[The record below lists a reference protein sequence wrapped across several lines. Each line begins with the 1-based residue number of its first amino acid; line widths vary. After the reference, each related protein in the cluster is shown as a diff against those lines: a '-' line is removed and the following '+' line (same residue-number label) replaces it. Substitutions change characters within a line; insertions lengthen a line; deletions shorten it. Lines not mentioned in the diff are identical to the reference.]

1 MTNQLFCLATHLR
14 LAMLCLQLGK
24 SCWVLVLDSF
34 FRHEEM
40 SQLRFAEPLFSC
52 HFSKRAI
59 RLVTNCSMG
68 GMVRPI
74 NMLGRWWW
82 WWWCLLCLQ
91 LLLYFSNYCYYIW
104 LCCTVMT
111 ISTSC
116 RRNGAFLASN
126 KSFWNICWVSSG
138 AVKVFGTDPTL
149 PDLVSWNKYTTHL
162 FFKVYINRQKHRFC
176 CQAIPSFPFN
186 SSHETWVTE
195 DAPELEFIFLAESQ

>member
-1 MTNQLFCLATHLR
+1 MIGFITSYIYIYTNIHIQTMTNQLFCLATHLR

-82 WWWCLLCLQ
+82 WWWWWWCLLCLQ

-116 RRNGAFLASN
+116 WRNGAF
-126 KSFWNICWVSSG
+126 FWLRTSL
-138 AVKVFGTDPTL
+138 FGTSVGCPVVLWRCLERIQHCQTWFHGTNIQRIYFL
-149 PDLVSWNKYTTHL
+149 R
-162 FFKVYINRQKHRFC
+162 YI
-176 CQAIPSFPFN
+176 
-186 SSHETWVTE
+186 
-195 DAPELEFIFLAESQ
+195 